1 MWCTSFPVPQDIC
14 TEYLN
19 PSDLAPLVACRLIT
33 LDKCH
38 GVRPIGIGECAWWII
53 CKAIASV
60 LSLDIL
66 DTVGSQ
72 QLCAGHTSGCE
83 AAVHVARSIFTDPA
97 TEAFLMVDATNAF
110 NSQSKG
116 CPEERHEA
124 VSPALVNT
132 YRSGIDLFIRW
143 RNPIFTWGDYS
154 GGSPCYGNV
163 YHSNCAPIIKRIS
176 NDNVKQSWYAD
187 ATAAGGILSGLRKWW
202 DDLAKIGPDYGY
214 FPNAKK
220 THLWLKITW
229 TWSMPPDPPSFA
241 CLLLMYAYC
250 SCMLTYTS
258 DTHVTPLL
266 KILATGLI
274 KKITL
279 LYPGLLTMHYTF
291 LQHAWQALEYKN
303 DWG

>member
-1 MWCTSFPVPQDIC
+1 MRGLLRGI
-14 TEYLN
+14 
-19 PSDLAPLVACRLIT
+19 PLLWQCI
-33 LDKCH
+33 
-38 GVRPIGIGECAWWII
+38 
-53 CKAIASV
+53 
-60 LSLDIL
+60 
-66 DTVGSQ
+66 
-72 QLCAGHTSGCE
+72 
-83 AAVHVARSIFTDPA
+83 
-97 TEAFLMVDATNAF
+97 
-110 NSQSKG
+110 
-116 CPEERHEA
+116 
-124 VSPALVNT
+124 
-132 YRSGIDLFIRW
+132 
-143 RNPIFTWGDYS
+143 
-154 GGSPCYGNV
+154 

-187 ATAAGGILSGLRKWW
+187 AAAAGGILSGLRKWW

-274 KKITL
+274 NAYKKNNTVVPRPSHHA
-279 LYPGLLTMHYTF
+279 LYFLAACLTST
-291 LQHAWQALEYKN
+291 
-303 DWG
+303 GV